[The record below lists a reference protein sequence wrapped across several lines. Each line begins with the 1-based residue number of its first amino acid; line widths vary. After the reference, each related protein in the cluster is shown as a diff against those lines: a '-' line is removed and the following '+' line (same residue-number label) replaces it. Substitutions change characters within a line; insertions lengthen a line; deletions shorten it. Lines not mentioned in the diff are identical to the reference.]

1 MRHRAGTDRYTGKS
15 VARGHHQSGLTP
27 WRSLVCGCLF
37 SMFGCQSPASVVG
50 AERPSL
56 GELPVASSPRKLRAP
71 SEGEIAR
78 ASDEQTPAEW
88 QPANEVNYRFES
100 PRLGPIPVLV
110 RVPAFQPPAR
120 LPVLIVLHGRGEA
133 QKSPERGARAF
144 IDDYALEQSWQW
156 LTAEPHAR
164 IAPPDVPPTFRK
176 AVESQLDAQP
186 FRGMVVVMPYLPDR
200 FKGPEVFANAPEYAR
215 VLAEVIERVKAELP
229 VRQEPQAWALDG
241 ISLGGRVAM
250 ACAPELATHIGAQ
263 GAVQAAIDERELALF
278 AELLDK
284 ARKRNPELRHTLATS
299 EHDYFR
305 GVLEQH
311 HQLLQRRLLTHDWV
325 VLPGDHSYAFNRGPG
340 VTHLLLTYDRWFA
353 PGQ

>member
-1 MRHRAGTDRYTGKS
+1 M
-15 VARGHHQSGLTP
+15 
-27 WRSLVCGCLF
+27 F

-50 AERPSL
+50 AERASL
-56 GELPVASSPRKLRAP
+56 GETPVASSPRKSSAT
-71 SEGEIAR
+71 SQGERTR
-78 ASDEQTPAEW
+78 ASDAQIPEAW
-88 QPANEVNYRFES
+88 QPAKVVNYRFES
-100 PRLGPIPVLV
+100 PRLGPIPVIV
-110 RVPAFQPPAR
+110 RVPTFQPPTR

-144 IDDYALEQSWQW
+144 IEDYGLEQSWQW
-156 LTAEPHAR
+156 LTAATHAR
-164 IAPPDVPPTFRK
+164 IAPHDVPPTFRK

-200 FKGPEVFANAPEYAR
+200 FKGPEVFANAPAYGR

-229 VRQEPQAWALDG
+229 VRQEPQAWGLDG

-250 ACAPELATHIGAQ
+250 ACAPELATQIGAQ

-278 AELLDK
+278 AQLLDR
-284 ARKRNPELRHTLATS
+284 ARRHNPELRYTLATS
-299 EHDYFR
+299 EQDYFR
-305 GVLEQH
+305 VVLEQY

-340 VTHLLLTYDRWFA
+340 VTHLLLTYDRLFA
-353 PGQ
+353 RGQ